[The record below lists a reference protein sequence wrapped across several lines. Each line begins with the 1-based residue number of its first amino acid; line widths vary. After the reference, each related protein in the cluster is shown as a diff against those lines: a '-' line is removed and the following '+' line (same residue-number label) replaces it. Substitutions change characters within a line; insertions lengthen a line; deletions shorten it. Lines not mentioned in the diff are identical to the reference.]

1 MSGIGGSEFFL
12 LCLIA
17 LLILGPERLPKVA
30 RQFGEWIA
38 KARQISRSLQN
49 QLEQEA
55 NIKDDFGF
63 NANEINPKSKHDSD
77 ENITVSSLIDK
88 KIDNKADETN
98 GNDSS

>member
-38 KARQISRSLQN
+38 KARQITRSLQN

-55 NIKDDFGF
+55 NLKDDFGF
-63 NANEINPKSKHDSD
+63 DPNTINPKSTHNSD
-77 ENITVSSLIDK
+77 ENNTASSLIEK
-88 KIDNKADETN
+88 KMDNKADETN